1 MASLDD
7 LPLAPASGDTNE
19 GPPSAPSSPGP
30 RVVLIGVLA
39 ALALGAGLWFYVTR
53 QRAADAP
60 AGSAAGAAPS
70 AATQALADPAS
81 VAPDLPP
88 LAEMDP
94 YVRALFAT
102 LGTHPE
108 LLKWLA
114 TDDLVGAIATAIDR
128 LAQGQSPAR
137 DLAVLRPT
145 QGFAVTRRR
154 DVSHIDPASHAR
166 FAPLVAAVT
175 TVDAARLAAAFTTL
189 RPRLDDAYRAQGH
202 PEGGFDEAV
211 RKAIEVVASTPDV
224 PADAA
229 LVPGVGGYAYAD
241 PAFERL
247 PAAQKHLL
255 RMGPEHARRVR
266 EAARQFGAALAAQ
279 TAAAA
284 SEKTAKD

>member
-7 LPLAPASGDTNE
+7 LPLDPGRGDTDE
-19 GPPSAPSSPGP
+19 RPPSAPSSPGP
-30 RVVLIGVLA
+30 RVVLIGVFV
-39 ALALGAGLWFYVTR
+39 ALALGAGIWFYGTR
-53 QRAADAP
+53 QRAGHAT
-60 AGSAAGAAPS
+60 AGSAAAAAPS
-70 AATQALADPAS
+70 AAAQALTEPAPI
-81 VAPDLPP
+81 APELPP

-114 TDDLVGAIATAIDR
+114 TDDLVGAVATAIDR

-137 DLAVLRPT
+137 DLAVLRPA

-154 DVSHIDPASHAR
+154 DVAQVDPASHAR
-166 FAPLVAAVT
+166 FAPLVTAVT
-175 TVDAARLAAAFTTL
+175 SVDPARLATAFTTL
-189 RPRLDDAYRAQGH
+189 RPRLDEAYRTQGH
-202 PEGGFDEAV
+202 PGGGFDEAV
-211 RKAIEVVASTPDV
+211 RKAIDVVASTPDV
-224 PADAA
+224 SADAA

-255 RMGPEHARRVR
+255 RMGPDHARRVR
-266 EAARQFGAALAAQ
+266 DAARQFGAALAAQ
-279 TAAAA
+279 PATAAVR
-284 SEKTAKD
+284 